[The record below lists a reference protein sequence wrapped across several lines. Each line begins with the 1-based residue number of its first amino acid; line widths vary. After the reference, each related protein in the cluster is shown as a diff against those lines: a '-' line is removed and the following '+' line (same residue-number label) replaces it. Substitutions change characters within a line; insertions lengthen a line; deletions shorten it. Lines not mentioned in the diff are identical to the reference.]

1 MINMRKDK
9 SLIVG
14 LVVCF
19 VVVIAIAGIFTF
31 RNTEEAPKN
40 KLAQT
45 EEKEEIEEPSEITQG
60 DDVQAEIITPI
71 LDVAPIEEQAPT
83 YYFSEADL
91 LMWPIDGNV
100 LMSYSMDQ
108 TIYFATLDQ
117 YKYNPAVIIE
127 GKEGQNVLAVAAGK
141 VSKIETTAE
150 TGTTITVDMGNN
162 FEAVYGQ
169 LGDLKVSKG
178 GIVEQGQILG
188 TLAKPSRYY
197 TVEGCNLYF
206 QLLKEGE
213 PIDPIDFLDV

>member
-19 VVVIAIAGIFTF
+19 VAIIAIAGIFTF
-31 RNTEEAPKN
+31 RDTEEAPEN

-45 EEKEEIEEPSEITQG
+45 EEKEEIEEPTEITQG
-60 DDVQAEIITPI
+60 DDIQAEIITPI
-71 LDVAPIEEQAPT
+71 LDVAPIEEQPQT
-83 YYFSEADL
+83 FYFSEADL
-91 LMWPIDGNV
+91 LIWPIDGNV
-100 LMSYSMDQ
+100 LMSYSMDK

-127 GKEGQNVLAVAAGK
+127 GKEGENVLAVGAGK

-150 TGTTITVDMGNN
+150 AGTTVTVDMGNN

-169 LGDLKVSKG
+169 LGDLKVYKG
-178 GIVEQGQILG
+178 DVIEQGQILVS
-188 TLAKPSRYY
+188 LEKPTKYY

-206 QLLKEGE
+206 QLLKEGK
-213 PIDPIDFLDV
+213 PIDPIDFFDL

>member
-1 MINMRKDK
+1 
-9 SLIVG
+9 
-14 LVVCF
+14 
-19 VVVIAIAGIFTF
+19 
-31 RNTEEAPKN
+31 
-40 KLAQT
+40 
-45 EEKEEIEEPSEITQG
+45 
-60 DDVQAEIITPI
+60 
-71 LDVAPIEEQAPT
+71 
-83 YYFSEADL
+83 
-91 LMWPIDGNV
+91 MWPIDGNV
-100 LMSYSMDQ
+100 LMIYSMDQ

-178 GIVEQGQILG
+178 DIVEQGQILG
-188 TLAKPSRYY
+188 TLAKPSKYY

-206 QLLKEGE
+206 QLLKEGN
-213 PIDPIDFLDV
+213 PIDPIDFFDL